1 MLFAAWIWLC
11 FNVVFCLGCVLGDRC
26 WFKRGHT
33 KSISFGRR
41 VLWNLV
47 NQCWFIDCSSVVH
60 LFWVGEGH
68 KSLWPDIKVSLWP
81 HASVPSST
89 AERWLRRTGMTGS
102 VKAFEVGPISELEWL
117 FALSRKYVDTLSR
130 KHVDSLQNLS
140 LGLGA
145 PENVNRLKRV
155 NFVVRKPREWAARSS
170 SSGSRLNREVVSR
183 REVVEEDS
191 TASADWDRVGQVDYV
206 RSVVDPEWLQSS
218 MFFVPIMPEVAFVPN
233 KSQ

>member
-102 VKAFEVGPISELEWL
+102 VKAFEVGPISELECCL
-117 FALSRKYVDTLSR
+117 PYPGSTLIPYPGSTWIAC
-130 KHVDSLQNLS
+130 KTLVWGWEHPKMWTDWK
-140 LGLGA
+140 GLYI
-145 PENVNRLKRV
+145 
-155 NFVVRKPREWAARSS
+155 PRTWMTSI
-170 SSGSRLNREVVSR
+170 LDHQPPKIWFFPIKTEV
-183 REVVEEDS
+183 
-191 TASADWDRVGQVDYV
+191 
-206 RSVVDPEWLQSS
+206 
-218 MFFVPIMPEVAFVPN
+218 
-233 KSQ
+233 K